1 MNIFITGA
9 NRGLGLG
16 FVQHYANRGDNI
28 IAGCRIPEQAVELK
42 ELVPKEHIIRIDVA
56 DPESIAQTVGR
67 VRELVNRLDI
77 LINNAGVGEDTSAE
91 LPSFD
96 DLIRT
101 YSTNAIGPVL
111 LTKQLKT
118 LLSKGSKV
126 VNVTS
131 RMGSIADNTSG
142 GYYDYRMSKA
152 ALNMATKNLHLEQ
165 YQHGVIVFAIHPG
178 WVRTDMGGASALL
191 SVEESV
197 RGMVQVIDTAST
209 EVGGTFLGYD
219 GEEIPW

>member
-28 IAGCRIPEQAVELK
+28 IAGCRIPERAVELK
-42 ELVPKEHIIRIDVA
+42 ELVPKEHILRIDVA
-56 DPESIAQTVGR
+56 DPGSISEAASR

-118 LLSKGSKV
+118 HLGKGSKV

-131 RMGSIADNTSG
+131 RMGSITDNTSG

-152 ALNMATKNLHLEQ
+152 ALNMATKNLHLELAGD
-165 YQHGVIVFAIHPG
+165 GVVVFAIHPG

-191 SVEESV
+191 SIEESV
-197 RGMVQVIDTAST
+197 SGMVQVIDTAGIDD
-209 EVGGTFLGYD
+209 GGSFLGYD
-219 GEEIPW
+219 GSEIPW